1 MNAQA
6 ARDERPGGPRKR
18 PGLAAPEVN
27 WYIQKATYPQ
37 NNCGIG
43 SCMFCPCTCLPCM
56 SQPHA
61 CHACLSRMLCY
72 PAMARGMRAMRVMRG
87 NEGHE
92 LEGDEGDEAAPW
104 RAARMGAGQQGCRGQ
119 QRRAGQQGVEVRS

>member
-6 ARDERPGGPRKR
+6 ARHERPGVPCKR

-43 SCMFCPCTCLPCM
+43 SCMFIACSAHANACHACL
-56 SQPHA
+56 SHA

-72 PAMARGMRAMRVMRG
+72 PAMARGMRAMR
-87 NEGHE
+87 
-92 LEGDEGDEAAPW
+92 GDEGDEAAPW